1 MTKRAAKSGLLVWL
15 METSQPMYLV
25 DVKRRIRFFNH
36 GSEKL
41 FGVTAG
47 DVLGKRTPFAAGLT
61 MSDEFSTGNESLEKL
76 LSRLSPP
83 PECFTSGDIATL
95 PLDAGSTVIQFLPL
109 RDPSGQI
116 ETVLCFITPTAHQQ
130 SAGEIANYWH
140 RFLAQELAK
149 EPASTIHLVGRSP
162 LWQKVKRQADV
173 AARTR
178 CPAFISGPV
187 GTGKSA
193 LARFIVQSSPDR
205 ASREVISFDTKAIA
219 VTAFTNHIKTIL
231 ERQQQGEFK
240 NGIILLDDIEGVPRD
255 VQLKLSELATHG
267 TWLIATSRQGLD
279 ALRLQN
285 LLTPEFDL
293 LISSLVI
300 ELPTLRERGPEDL
313 ALLMQMFIAE
323 QNLTVEKQVSGWTEE
338 FLLEMIEY
346 QWPANL
352 AELRDVVGQAHQQAR
367 ETKLTLADLPFRF
380 RMGKDAQQLRVEQAS
395 QDKPFEPLD
404 LEKHLEQVERRLIE
418 QAIVAAG
425 GNKTLAA
432 QSLGMTRAKF
442 YRRLEQLGV
451 MEGHG

>member
-41 FGVTAG
+41 FGVEAG

-116 ETVLCFITPTAHQQ
+116 ETILCFVTPTMHQQ
-130 SAGEIANYWH
+130 SSGEIANYWH
-140 RFLAQELAK
+140 RLLAQELAK
-149 EPASTIHLVGRSP
+149 APASTIHMVGRSR
-162 LWQKVKRQADV
+162 LWPKVKRQADV

-178 CPAFISGPV
+178 CPVFISGPV

-193 LARFIVQSSPDR
+193 LARFIVQSSDDR
-205 ASREVISFDTKAIA
+205 ASCEAISFDTKTIA
-219 VTAFTNHIKTIL
+219 VTAFTNHIKAIL

-240 NGIILLDDIEGVPRD
+240 NGVILLDDVEGIPRD

-267 TWLIATSRQGLD
+267 TWLLATSRQRLD
-279 ALRLQN
+279 ELRLQN

-323 QNLTVEKQVSGWTEE
+323 QNLTSDKQVSGWTEE

-352 AELRDVVGQAHQQAR
+352 AELRDVIGQAHQQAR
-367 ETKLTLADLPFRF
+367 ETKLTAADLPFRF

-442 YRRLEQLGV
+442 YRRLEQLELVGD
-451 MEGHG
+451 

>member
-36 GSEKL
+36 GSEML

-116 ETVLCFITPTAHQQ
+116 ETILCFIIPAVDQQ
-130 SAGEIANYWH
+130 PSGDVGNYWH

-149 EPASTIHLVGRSP
+149 EPWSTIHLVGRSQ

-173 AARTR
+173 ASRAR
-178 CPAFISGPV
+178 CPVFISGSV

-193 LARFIVQSSPDR
+193 LARFIVQSSHDR
-205 ASREVISFDTKAIA
+205 ASREVISFDTKTITI
-219 VTAFTNHIKTIL
+219 TAFTNHIKAIL

-240 NGIILLDDIEGVPRD
+240 NGVILLDDIEGVPRD

-267 TWLIATSRQGLD
+267 TWLIATSRQSLD
-279 ALRLQN
+279 ELRLQN
-285 LLTPEFDL
+285 LLAPEFDL

-323 QNLTVEKQVSGWTEE
+323 QNLTAEKQVSGWTEE
-338 FLLEMIEY
+338 FLLEVIEY

-352 AELRDVVGQAHQQAR
+352 AELRDVIGQAHQQAR
-367 ETKLTLADLPFRF
+367 ETKLTPADLPFRF

-451 MEGHG
+451 MEG